1 MLNNFLKLWRGKG
14 SGLPVTADEE
24 ALIASIDPARLPK
37 HIAIIM
43 DGNGRWAKK
52 RGLPRALGHRA
63 GVDAL
68 RNIVKLCRQLEIE
81 YLTCYAFSTENWKRP
96 PKEVTALMN
105 LLVEFLQKEI
115 DELCANYVRVS
126 SIGRTEELPP
136 AAQKALQMAVNKS
149 SNNNGLI
156 LNLALNYGG
165 RAELVEAVRQ
175 LAREV
180 KQGLVDPEAIDEN
193 TIGRYLYTSELPDPD
208 LLIRT
213 SGDFRISNFLLWQL
227 AYTEF
232 WLTPVLWPDFK
243 PLHLLNAI
251 VDYQNRERR
260 FGGIK
265 DF

>member
-1 MLNNFLKLWRGKG
+1 MFKNILKLWRGKQPD
-14 SGLPVTADEE
+14 LPRTADEE

-52 RGLPRALGHRA
+52 RGLPRVLGHRA

-68 RNIVKLCRQLEIE
+68 RDIVKLCSQLELRF
-81 YLTCYAFSTENWKRP
+81 LTCYAFSTENWKRP

-115 DELCANYVRVS
+115 DELCANNVRVS
-126 SIGRTEELPP
+126 SIGRTEELPA
-136 AAQKALQMAVNKS
+136 AAQKALEMAINKS
-149 SNNNGLI
+149 KNNDGLN

-180 KQGLVDPEAIDEN
+180 KQGLVEPDAIDEN
-193 TIGRYLYTSELPDPD
+193 TIGSYLYTSKLPDPD

-243 PLHLLNAI
+243 PLHLLNSI
-251 VDYQNRERR
+251 IDYQNRERR

-265 DF
+265 DS